1 MSILALDFG
10 LSLGWAV
17 SFGSFAPGDVVHGTV
32 GFKPG
37 RYEGGGMV
45 WLRFR
50 QWLNEMAEGQGPIEV
65 IYFEEVRAH
74 AGTTAAHVYGG
85 FLATLTAWAEKRS
98 IPYQG
103 VPVGTVKKAATGKGN
118 AGKEQVIAA
127 MRAHGFVPESDNDA
141 DALAILFCMTAGKE
155 AA

>member
-1 MSILALDFG
+1 MTILALDLG
-10 LSLGWAV
+10 LTLGWAV
-17 SFGSFAPGDVVHGTV
+17 SFGPGDVLHGTV

-50 QWLNEMAEGQGPIEV
+50 KWLSEMADSHGPLTA
-65 IYFEEVRAH
+65 IYFEEVRRH
-74 AGTTAAHVYGG
+74 AGTSAAHIYGG
-85 FLATLTAWAEKRS
+85 FLATLSAWAEGRG

-103 VPVGTVKKAATGKGN
+103 VPVGTIKKHATGKGN
-118 AGKEQVIAA
+118 AGKPEMIAA
-127 MRAHGFVPESDNDA
+127 MKAKGFAPESDNDA
-141 DALAILFCMTAGKE
+141 DALALLLCMIDEME